1 MAEWD
6 FDLLGDP
13 IPAGLGKRG
22 RPPHLPTDEN
32 RRKIIALM
40 AFDKNEAQIAA
51 ALSISV
57 PTLKKHYFRELAA
70 KLEAR
75 QRVEGKLL
83 GALMKEVDAG
93 NVSAIDKVFK
103 RLDRHDLARR
113 IQPPTATK
121 PAKAKPLGKK
131 AQAEIDAHDN
141 SGEGRWGSL
150 LN

>member
-1 MAEWD
+1 MADWD

-13 IPAGLGKRG
+13 IPDGLGRRG
-22 RPPHLPTDEN
+22 RPAHLPTDEN
-32 RRKIIALM
+32 RRKIIVLM
-40 AFDKNEAQIAA
+40 AFDKNEVQIAA

-103 RLDRHDLARR
+103 RLDRHDLGRG
-113 IQPPTATK
+113 IQPPAAAR
-121 PAKAKPLGKK
+121 PVKAPKLGKK
-131 AQAEIDAHDN
+131 AQAEVDAHDN
-141 SGEGRWGSL
+141 SGEGRWGTL